1 MTTLGQT
8 DTSAPQEGP
17 DALNIKHK
25 VIAVLTW
32 PFRRVY
38 GWGKATLKNQERYKG
53 YRFGREILI
62 ISIMVFGGNLAASRL
77 SISLTDSVDAK
88 LLVRNEAPLMRDD
101 FVSFILFDERAPGG
115 EARVMK
121 RMICLEGDEL
131 RYDAAERYFYCN
143 DVVVGYVK
151 PRALDGSVLEPF
163 AWTGTHIPAGYAYV
177 GGGHKDSYDSRYF
190 GLVSLDRLTRYEK
203 LF

>member
-1 MTTLGQT
+1 MTAAEQT
-8 DTSAPQEGP
+8 DTAVPQHTAGT
-17 DALNIKHK
+17 LGMKHK
-25 VIAVLTW
+25 IITVLTS
-32 PFRRVY
+32 PFRRIY
-38 GWGKATLKNQERYKG
+38 GWGKAALKNQERYKG

-62 ISIMVFGGNLAASRL
+62 IGIMVFGGNLAFSRL

-88 LLVRNEAPLMRDD
+88 LLVRNDAPLMRDD
-101 FVSFILFDERAPGG
+101 FVSFILFDERAPNGQ
-115 EARVMK
+115 ARVMK

-131 RYDAAERYFYCN
+131 RYDAGERYFYCN
-143 DVVVGYVK
+143 DVAVGYVK
-151 PRALDGSVLEPF
+151 PNALDGTSLEPF
-163 AWTGTHIPAGYAYV
+163 NWTGTVIPEGFAYV